1 MGEMRKGLSN
11 SEVVRHILWDS
22 NAESST
28 GNLWGYGEAWR
39 ARQKRLNVGYIPEKV
54 AKSLQAVADNLGGVS
69 GIIYSYGTPI
79 AVRIDN
85 MWLVPDVKYS
95 ATTSSKHQSQLYI
108 LNPRYLPWDASED
121 DVYDILNGYVKYD
134 RTTQKME
141 RGWNTRHES

>member
-1 MGEMRKGLSN
+1 MAEMRKGLTN
-11 SEVVRHILWDS
+11 SEVVRHILWDN
-22 NAESST
+22 NAVSST
-28 GNLWGYGEAWR
+28 GNLSGYGEAHR
-39 ARQKRLNVGYIPEKV
+39 ARRCRVSNGYIPEKV
-54 AKSLQAVADNLGGVS
+54 AKSLQAVADSLGGIT
-69 GIIYSYGTPI
+69 GIIYSYSTPI

-85 MWLVPDVKYS
+85 TWLVPDVKYS

-134 RTTQKME
+134 RTTGKFE